1 MNRVLLVE
9 DHVTFRELL
18 TFMFD
23 REGEFE
29 VVGQAGS
36 LAEAHRMLEGVDL
49 AVVDLNLP
57 DGDGTELIS
66 ELRAANPH
74 SMALILTAS
83 ADREA
88 HARAVEAGAC
98 GVLHKSV
105 RIKEVV
111 GAARCLVAG
120 LDPHVRAVPVAALH
134 RRRGDPADD
143 YHPARL
149 QAGELLQGIR
159 CARVRDR
166 YPHPAGREERREHR
180 HQTSPFRHQPPP
192 HQRPSADDGAGHQH
206 RRNQRRRDHA
216 NDDAEREGDGPEV
229 QADRRAQVQPEAP
242 PPPRR
247 WQTVRSSR

>member
-1 MNRVLLVE
+1 MLVE

-23 REGEFE
+23 REDEFE

-36 LAEAHRMLEGVDL
+36 LAEAHHMLEGVDL

-74 SMALILTAS
+74 SMVLILTAS

-111 GAARCLVAG
+111 GAARRLVAG
-120 LDPHVRAVPVAALH
+120 ESLLSTNKVIDP
-134 RRRGDPADD
+134 
-143 YHPARL
+143 
-149 QAGELLQGIR
+149 E
-159 CARVRDR
+159 
-166 YPHPAGREERREHR
+166 
-180 HQTSPFRHQPPP
+180 
-192 HQRPSADDGAGHQH
+192 
-206 RRNQRRRDHA
+206 
-216 NDDAEREGDGPEV
+216 
-229 QADRRAQVQPEAP
+229 
-242 PPPRR
+242 
-247 WQTVRSSR
+247 W

>member
-1 MNRVLLVE
+1 MLVE

-23 REGEFE
+23 REDEFE

-74 SMALILTAS
+74 SMVLILTAS

-111 GAARCLVAG
+111 GAARRLVAG
-120 LDPHVRAVPVAALH
+120 ESLLSTNKVIDP
-134 RRRGDPADD
+134 
-143 YHPARL
+143 
-149 QAGELLQGIR
+149 E
-159 CARVRDR
+159 
-166 YPHPAGREERREHR
+166 
-180 HQTSPFRHQPPP
+180 
-192 HQRPSADDGAGHQH
+192 
-206 RRNQRRRDHA
+206 
-216 NDDAEREGDGPEV
+216 
-229 QADRRAQVQPEAP
+229 
-242 PPPRR
+242 
-247 WQTVRSSR
+247 W